1 MGDLEPQLT
10 AALRT
15 AWQEATAEG
24 TGLPQ
29 DAFGDATMRAEL
41 VYSVI
46 RFFYDEAKFRTV
58 GPGVERDELAKLS
71 SAARGY
77 ADTLFA
83 LRNSAAEQRAGT

>member
-1 MGDLEPQLT
+1 MSDLEPQLT
-10 AALRT
+10 AALHT

-29 DAFGDATMRAEL
+29 DTFGDATMRAEL

-58 GPGVERDELAKLS
+58 GPAVEREELAKLS

-83 LRNSAAEQRAGT
+83 LRDPAADQRSST